1 MSLIRRRVYWR
12 IASSVG
18 GDDIEKCV
26 CVIGAGRWMDGFGM
40 LRRGGGRG
48 GSMVA
53 LVTSPSVARYW
64 VYIGASTHQQPN
76 ADDRSAVSRTWVI
89 PTVQAKL

>member
-1 MSLIRRRVYWR
+1 MLLLVGVGVY
-12 IASSVG
+12 V
-18 GDDIEKCV
+18 D
-26 CVIGAGRWMDGFGM
+26 
-40 LRRGGGRG
+40 
-48 GSMVA
+48 VA